1 MVKKNVMIRGL
12 VLFFMICLLS
22 VQSVVAVRTDVKEDD
37 DGKKNILSKYMTTL
51 VSVKDSVLHVDT
63 VSVIYKKYISDIE
76 EILSSERMYVKN
88 NPAHYRLFTPLAFYY
103 SPFESISR
111 LDEEDK
117 HLTLKEHPYNDYS
130 RFFEM
135 NDYFGINRSEM
146 VKKMIDRMLL
156 YMYVRN
162 PHLLVTTEDRIMN
175 RVVLKETVEEEINK
189 KPKLIDLFTPEK
201 SLASVEKVDFRL
213 KRPNWWV
220 TGGNFSLHLT
230 QNSVSENWH
239 KGGENNYSGLFQ
251 MFLFANY
258 DNKRNVLFENKLE
271 VKIGLHSTP
280 SDKAHKYLINTDLS
294 RFTTKLGVKAF
305 DKWYY
310 SFSADFKTQLFDGYR
325 ANNDKKVSSLL
336 SPADLSVSVG
346 MDYKLR
352 TKKLNLSVFI
362 SPLTYTMRYVHDQ
375 DLDVTRFGVDKD
387 KRAKNSFGSKLKPV
401 LNWDIL
407 KYIKFESK
415 LEFLTNYHWA
425 RVEWENKIDFVL
437 NRYLSTQLFVHAR
450 FDDSS
455 KRVKDES
462 FFQYKQMLSFGINY
476 RW

>member
-1 MVKKNVMIRGL
+1 MVRGL
-12 VLFFMICLLS
+12 VLFFMFCLLS
-22 VQSVVAVRTDVKEDD
+22 VGHIVSAPVSDIKGDDNEKKSIFNNYMTTMTVLRDSVVA
-37 DGKKNILSKYMTTL
+37 
-51 VSVKDSVLHVDT
+51 VDT
-63 VSVIYKKYISDIE
+63 VSVIYKKYLSDIE
-76 EILSSERMYVKN
+76 EILSNDSLNTEN
-88 NPAHYRLFTPLAFYY
+88 NPAYYRLFTPLAFYY
-103 SPFESISR
+103 SPFESISKI
-111 LDEEDK
+111 DEENK
-117 HLTLKEHPYNDYS
+117 YLKLKEAPHYDYHKL
-130 RFFEM
+130 FEM
-135 NDYFGINRSEM
+135 WDFLGIKKAKLQKETVNR
-146 VKKMIDRMLL
+146 VLL
-156 YMYVRN
+156 YIYMKS

-175 RVVLKETVEEEINK
+175 RVVLKETVEEEISK

-201 SLASVEKVDFRL
+201 SLTNVEKVDFRL
-213 KRPNWWV
+213 KRPNWWI

-251 MFLFANY
+251 MVLFANY
-258 DNKRNVLFENKLE
+258 DNKRNILFENKLE
-271 VKIGLHSTP
+271 LKVGLHSAP
-280 SDKAHKYLINTDLS
+280 SDKAHKYLINTDFS
-294 RFTTKLGVKAF
+294 RFNTKLGVKAF
-305 DKWYY
+305 DRWYY
-310 SFSADFKTQLFDGYR
+310 SFSADFKTQLFNGYR
-325 ANNDKKVSSLL
+325 ANNDNKVSSLL

-352 TKKLNLSVFI
+352 KKKVNLSVFI
-362 SPLTYTMRYVHDQ
+362 SPFTYTMRYVHDK
-375 DLDVTRFGVDKD
+375 DLDVTRFGVDKG

-401 LNWDIL
+401 FNWDIL